1 MNERGFLLHGRVQ
14 GVGFRWWTRKTA
26 ESLGVVGTVKNLAD
40 GSVRVMARAEKEVLD
55 RFADKLRKGPSM
67 ARVESV
73 EEVTCRLPDGIDAFR
88 IEH

>member
-1 MNERGFLLHGRVQ
+1 MDERGFLLHGRVQ

-26 ESLGVVGTVKNLAD
+26 ERLGVVGSVKNLAD
-40 GSVRVMARAEKEVLD
+40 GSVRVVARAEKEVLD

>member
-1 MNERGFLLHGRVQ
+1 M
-14 GVGFRWWTRKTA
+14 
-26 ESLGVVGTVKNLAD
+26 KNLSD
-40 GSVRVMARAEKEVLD
+40 GSVRVMARAEKEVLE
-55 RFADKLRKGPSM
+55 RFAAKLRKGPSM

>member
-1 MNERGFLLHGRVQ
+1 MDERGFLLHGRVQ

-26 ESLGVVGTVKNLAD
+26 ERLGVVGTVKNLSD

-67 ARVESV
+67 ARVETV
-73 EEVTCRLPDGIDAFR
+73 EKVRCRLPDDIDAFR